1 MAQNKPANSDGPV
14 EELNPDV
21 DLSLEDGGL
30 EDSGDFF
37 ESLDREVNGMILD
50 DDTVEDVEPQET
62 QPKADPVVN
71 TQPDDHQHDW
81 EKRYKDS
88 SSEAQRLKSQLTDM
102 EQYQP
107 LIERLKEDTGMVN
120 AIEDYVKNGN
130 KPQDV
135 RQALNLPD
143 DFVFDLEDAVTN
155 PNSTSAKA
163 LEHTI
168 SSTVDQRVNNQLE
181 RERSVRREETLQ
193 EQRIREAAEF
203 KEKMGMNDNEYQEMM
218 DWANSHKT
226 SMDDIYYLK
235 NKDKRDKNVVKGTK
249 EDMLKQMK
257 SVRSMP
263 ASVSNKNTEKAE
275 VKHDDAVFDALKT
288 VDSGLDNIFGQKN
301 SASSELRK

>member
-1 MAQNKPANSDGPV
+1 MAQKNSPANSSAKPV

-21 DLSLEDGGL
+21 DLSLDDGGI

-50 DDTVEDVEPQET
+50 NDTVGEVKEQVTHQET
-62 QPKADPVVN
+62 ADPGVDQ
-71 TQPDDHQHDW
+71 QPGDHQHDW

-88 SSEAQRLKSQLTDM
+88 SSEAQRLKTQLDDM
-102 EQYQP
+102 GQYQP

-135 RQALNLPD
+135 KQALDLPD

-155 PNSTSAKA
+155 RSSLSAKA

-168 SSTVDQRVNNQLE
+168 SSTVDQRVNSQLQ
-181 RERSVRREETLQ
+181 RERTVRKEETLK
-193 EQRIREAAEF
+193 EQRDREAGEF
-203 KEKMGMNDNEYQEMM
+203 RDRMEMSNEEYSEMM
-218 DWANSHKT
+218 DWANKHKT
-226 SMDDIYYLK
+226 SMEDIYYLK
-235 NKDKRDKNVVKGTK
+235 NRDKRDQKVVKGTK

-257 SVRSMP
+257 SVRNMP
-263 ASVSNKNTEKAE
+263 SSVSNKNT
-275 VKHDDAVFDALKT
+275 VKSERKHEDQVFDALKD
-288 VDSGLDNIFGQKN
+288 VDSGLDGLFT
-301 SASSELRK
+301 

>member
-1 MAQNKPANSDGPV
+1 MAQSNQANSSAKPV

-21 DLSLEDGGL
+21 DLTLDDGGI

-50 DDTVEDVEPQET
+50 DDTVGEVKEQET
-62 QPKADPVVN
+62 QQNTAADPSVDS
-71 TQPDDHQHDW
+71 QPGDHQHDW

-88 SSEAQRLKSQLTDM
+88 SSEAQRLKSQVTEM

-120 AIEDYVKNGN
+120 AIEEYVKNGN

-135 RQALNLPD
+135 KQALNLPD
-143 DFVFDLEDAVTN
+143 DFIFDLEDAVTDR
-155 PNSTSAKA
+155 NSLSAKA

-181 RERSVRREETLQ
+181 RERSVRKEETLK
-193 EQRIREAAEF
+193 EQKSREANEF
-203 KEKMGMNDNEYQEMM
+203 KERMGMTDSEYNEMM
-218 DWANSHKT
+218 NWANEHKT
-226 SMDDIYYLK
+226 SVEDIYYLK
-235 NKDKRDKNVVKGTK
+235 NRDKRDKNVVKGTK

-257 SVRSMP
+257 SVRNIPS
-263 ASVSNKNTEKAE
+263 SISNKNTVQTE
-275 VKHDDAVFDALKT
+275 VNHEDAVFDALKD
-288 VDSGLDNIFGQKN
+288 VDSGLDNIFG
-301 SASSELRK
+301 